1 MKVLALRIAVNAVA
15 LWAAASLVDGI
26 ELSSGIGPVLIVAI
40 VFGIVNALLKPIA
53 FVLSLPAILLT
64 LGLFILV
71 VNAAMLGLTA
81 ALTDSL
87 DIEDFSAAVLGAII
101 ISIVSWA
108 LSTFIPDNEER
119 PQSRDRRADRGP

>member
-1 MKVLALRIAVNAVA
+1 MKRLALKVGVNAVA
-15 LWAAASLVDGI
+15 LWLAASIVDGI

-53 FVLSLPAILLT
+53 TILSLPAIILT
-64 LGLFILV
+64 LGLFILI
-71 VNAAMLGLTA
+71 VNTAMLGLTA

-87 DIEDFSAAVLGAII
+87 DIDDFGSGLLGAII

-108 LSTFIPDNEER
+108 LSSLVPGER
-119 PQSRDRRADRGP
+119 EKRRRHQDS

>member
-1 MKVLALRIAVNAVA
+1 MKVLALRVAVNAIAV
-15 LWAAASLVDGI
+15 WVAASVVDGI
-26 ELSSGIGPVLIVAI
+26 ELSSGVGPVLIVAI
-40 VFGIVNALLKPIA
+40 VFGIVNAILKPIA
-53 FVLSLPAILLT
+53 IVLSLPAILLS

-87 DIEDFSAAVLGAII
+87 DIDDFPAAVLGAVI

-108 LSTFIPDNEER
+108 LSTFIPDDEQRSHELK
-119 PQSRDRRADRGP
+119 Q

>member
-119 PQSRDRRADRGP
+119 PHELKQ